1 MASRHQAAVAA
12 TAVLMIAT
20 LAGAA
25 GPPPPPSAAEV
36 AYLDQGWTEAGRRW
50 FYHADQGTRA
60 MPMAWFRAL
69 EMPFDGAAEQPLFA
83 DPANLARLGFL
94 ADPVSGDN
102 PLGLPVGFA
111 EDKGPDGKQVPM
123 MGLTCAACHTG
134 QVEYRGAKL
143 RIDGGPAVADI
154 DAFQTQLATAL
165 ALTARYPE
173 RFDRFADRVFGG
185 PGRPEAREQLRRVLG
200 GKAEELRTG
209 EELAEKL
216 KLHPVQEG
224 AGRLDALGRGGN
236 LVFGEALRDPRN
248 FAPTDAPV
256 SFPGLWDTGWFKW
269 AQYNGSIAQPMARN
283 VAEALG
289 VRADVDLGP
298 DEATRFA
305 SSVRLDRLYEME
317 QLLAGKEPGNGGL
330 RPPPWP
336 RDIAGLDEAWNIDD
350 AKVQR
355 GKEHYARLCAG
366 CHEARP
372 GQSALG
378 RPEVRLTMVDLRLVG
393 TDPTAATNFAA
404 RTVRIP
410 WEPGGPIPASEAL
423 RRVTTGVM
431 NRWYGANGT
440 QLGRPAGP
448 EERWAMGG
456 QSDNEWQAPLQYRA
470 RPLRGVWATAPY
482 LHNGSVPNLYELLLP
497 AYRRSAS
504 FHAGGREFDPRRVG
518 FDTSEAPGRT
528 RLDTALSGNSN
539 HGHEF
544 RDGPRGEG
552 VIGPALTDDV
562 RWELLEYLKT
572 L

>member
-1 MASRHQAAVAA
+1 MASRHNAASAAAAVLM
-12 TAVLMIAT
+12 TAVL
-20 LAGAA
+20 GGA
-25 GPPPPPSAAEV
+25 GPAAPPAAEV

-69 EMPFDGAAEQPLFA
+69 EAPFDGSAVQPLVA
-83 DPANLARLGFL
+83 DPANLGRLGFL
-94 ADPVSGDN
+94 PDPVSGDN

-111 EDKGPDGKQVPM
+111 EDKGTDGQQVPM

-134 QVEYRGAKL
+134 QVEYRGVKL
-143 RIDGGPAVADI
+143 RIDGGPAVVDI
-154 DAFQTQLATAL
+154 DAFQTGLGLAL
-165 ALTARYPE
+165 AMTAKHSE
-173 RFDRFADRVFGG
+173 RFERFADRVLG
-185 PGRPEAREQLRRVLG
+185 PSDPPELREGLRRTVG
-200 GKAEELRTG
+200 AQAEAIRIDHDLS
-209 EELAEKL
+209 EKL

-236 LVFGEALRDPRN
+236 LVFGEALRDRSN
-248 FAPTDAPV
+248 LAPTDAPV

-269 AQYNGSIAQPMARN
+269 AQYNGSISQPMARN

-289 VRADVDLGP
+289 VRAEVDLGP

-330 RPPPWP
+330 RAPSWP
-336 RDIAGLDEAWNIDD
+336 RDLAGLDAAWRIDD
-350 AKVQR
+350 AKAQR
-355 GKEHYARLCAG
+355 GKEHFARLCAG

-372 GQSALG
+372 GQSDLG
-378 RPEVRLTMVDLRLVG
+378 RPETRLTMVDLRLVG
-393 TDPTAATNFAA
+393 TDPAAATNFAA

-410 WEPGGPIPASEAL
+410 WEPGGPVPAAEAL
-423 RRVTTGVM
+423 RRVTNGVM
-431 NRWYGANGT
+431 NRWYSANGT
-440 QLGRPAGP
+440 RPGTPAGP

-456 QSDNEWQAPLQYRA
+456 RSDNEWQAPARYRA
-470 RPLRGVWATAPY
+470 RPLHGVWATAPY

-528 RLDTALSGNSN
+528 LLDTTLPGNSN
-539 HGHEF
+539 RGHEF
-544 RDGPRGEG
+544 RDGPRGDG
-552 VIGPALTDDV
+552 AIGPALTDEQ
-562 RWELLEYLKT
+562 RWDLLEYLKT